1 MASDTATRKT
11 DRRMLSG
18 DAPPVDETVAADEP
32 AAPKPMLRAGKDAGG
47 ADRRAAGESAAAPS
61 RHVRRRGPFSPLT
74 RRILAINALAPAL
87 LVGAL
92 LYLDQYRDGLVDARI
107 DSLYTQGQLMAGAL
121 GESALNTPNDTPT
134 LNTDTARQ
142 ILRRLAAA
150 TDIRARLFDEKGE
163 LVGDSRVLL
172 AAGRNVVLRVLP
184 PPEQPSL
191 GLRMAETAYNWI
203 IDLFPE
209 SEDLPPYEER
219 PDQEADDYQEV
230 IYALGGDAASA
241 VRAETDGVKIISV
254 AVPVQGLHKV
264 LGAVMLSMDSRDIDG
279 QVRSERL
286 NILKLFLM
294 VLGVTALLSAFL
306 AGTIGR
312 PVRYLANAADR
323 VRRLHGRRIAIPDF
337 TGRRDEIGDLSGAL
351 RDMTAELYRRLD
363 AIESFAADVAHEL
376 KNPLTSL
383 RSAVETVERTNEPE
397 KRRRLMQIIA
407 EDVQRLDR
415 LISDISDASRLD
427 AELSRAESEP
437 VDLTLL
443 LKTVV
448 DLYTEMAAA
457 DGPRFAFAPTAGAV
471 TVPGLES
478 RLGQVVRNLLDNAV
492 SFSPKGGLISVAVW
506 REGGVARFTVED
518 EGPGMPEEK
527 LDAVFDRFYSERPQT
542 EQFGKHSGLGLSISR
557 QIVEAHGGRIRAEN
571 RYTPDGK
578 IHGARFIVE
587 LPCD

>member
-1 MASDTATRKT
+1 MQP
-11 DRRMLSG
+11 G
-18 DAPPVDETVAADEP
+18 DAPASAVAGDHVTLALPPETGPASTRSDAAS
-32 AAPKPMLRAGKDAGG
+32 APS
-47 ADRRAAGESAAAPS
+47 ESAMKPS
-61 RHVRRRGPFSPLT
+61 QHLRRRGPFSPLT

-92 LYLDQYRDGLVDARI
+92 LYLDQYRAGLIDARI
-107 DSLYTQGQLMAGAL
+107 DSLYTQGELIAGAL
-121 GESALNTPNDTPT
+121 GESALSAPADTPT
-134 LNTDTARQ
+134 LNTETARQ

-150 TDIRARLFDEKGE
+150 TDTRARLFDEKGE
-163 LVGDSRVLL
+163 MVADSRVLL

-184 PPEQPSL
+184 PPEQTSF
-191 GLRMAETAYNWI
+191 GLRFAEAAYNWI

-219 PDQEADDYQEV
+219 PDQEADDYQEA

-241 VRAETDGVKIISV
+241 VRVQSDGLKVISV

-264 LGAVMLSMDSRDIDG
+264 LGAVMLNTESRDIDNL
-279 QVRSERL
+279 VRSERL
-286 NILKLFLM
+286 NILKLFFI

-306 AGTIGR
+306 ASTIGR
-312 PVRYLANAADR
+312 PIRHLANAADR
-323 VRRLHGRRIAIPDF
+323 VRRLHGRHISIPDF

-351 RDMTAELYRRLD
+351 RDMTDSLYRRLD
-363 AIESFAADVAHEL
+363 AIEAFAADVAHEL

-383 RSAVETVERTNEPE
+383 RSAVETAERTNDPD

-427 AELSRAESEP
+427 AELSRAESAP
-437 VDLTLL
+437 VDLGLL

-448 DLYTEMAAA
+448 ALYAEMADE
-457 DGPRFAFAPTAGAV
+457 DGPRFEFVPGDGDL
-471 TVPGLES
+471 TVPGLQS
-478 RLGQVVRNLLDNAV
+478 RLGQVVRNLLDNAI
-492 SFSPKGGLISVAVW
+492 SFSPPGGLIRVST
-506 REGGVARFTVED
+506 ARDGRTAGFIVED
-518 EGPGMPEEK
+518 EGPGMPEDK
-527 LDAVFDRFYSERPQT
+527 LDAIFDRFYSERPQA

-571 RYTPDGK
+571 RRTDDGRVA
-578 IHGARFIVE
+578 GARFIVE

>member
-1 MASDTATRKT
+1 MASVIATRKI
-11 DRRMLSG
+11 DRRLRRG
-18 DAPPVDETVAADEP
+18 DAPAPADARAADDDRVAPLTSVDEAVPASAEP
-32 AAPKPMLRAGKDAGG
+32 TPK
-47 ADRRAAGESAAAPS
+47 ESAAAPS
-61 RHVRRRGPFSPLT
+61 QHLRRRGFFSPLT

-87 LVGAL
+87 LVGAF
-92 LYLDQYRDGLVDARI
+92 LYLDQYRAGLIDARI
-107 DSLYTQGQLMAGAL
+107 DSLYTQGQLIAGAL
-121 GESALNTPNDTPT
+121 GESALDTPADTPT
-134 LNTDTARQ
+134 MNNETARQ

-150 TDIRARLFDEKGE
+150 TDTRARLFDEKGE
-163 LVGDSRVLL
+163 MVGDSRVLL

-184 PPEQPSL
+184 PPEQAGF
-191 GLRMAETAYNWI
+191 GLRFAEAAYNWV
-203 IDLFPE
+203 IDLIPE

-219 PDQEADDYQEV
+219 PDQEADDYQEA

-241 VRAETDGVKIISV
+241 VRIQTDGLKIISV

-264 LGAVMLSMDSRDIDG
+264 LGAVMLTMDSRDIDN

-286 NILKLFLM
+286 NILKLFFM

-312 PVRYLANAADR
+312 PVRHLANAADR
-323 VRRLHGRRIAIPDF
+323 VRRLHGRRISIPDF
-337 TGRRDEIGDLSGAL
+337 TGRHDEIGDLSGAL

-363 AIESFAADVAHEL
+363 AIEAFAADVAHEL

-383 RSAVETVERTNEPE
+383 RSAVETAERTTDPD
-397 KRRRLMQIIA
+397 KRRRLMQIVG

-437 VDLTLL
+437 VDLALL

-448 DLYTEMAAA
+448 ELYAEMADE
-457 DGPRFAFAPTAGAV
+457 DGPRFVYQPGEGDL
-471 TVPGLES
+471 TVPGLQS
-478 RLGQVVRNLLDNAV
+478 RLGQVVRNLLDNAI
-492 SFSPKGGLISVAVW
+492 SFSPKGGLISVAA
-506 REGGVARFTVED
+506 ARDGRLVRIIVED
-518 EGPGMPEEK
+518 EGPGMPEDK
-527 LDAVFDRFYSERPQT
+527 LDAIFDRFYSERPLA

-571 RYTPDGK
+571 RRAPDGTVA
-578 IHGARFIVE
+578 GARFIVE
-587 LPCD
+587 LPRD